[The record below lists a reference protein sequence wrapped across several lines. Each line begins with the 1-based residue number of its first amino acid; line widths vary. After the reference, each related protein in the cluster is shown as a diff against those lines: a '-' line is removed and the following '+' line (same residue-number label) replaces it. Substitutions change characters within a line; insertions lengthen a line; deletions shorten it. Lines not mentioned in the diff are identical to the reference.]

1 MLGWAAYRQSLAH
14 RGAGK
19 MGAHCQNQTP
29 MALLRGK
36 AISPLFPVAWATF
49 GVVFIM
55 KSRFLLAAFA
65 ASMAVSAAQAAVVD
79 ADGDGSYSFDEMQA
93 AYAELSEDVF
103 AQIDSDGNGTVSPD
117 ELAAAIEA
125 GLIEG

>member
-1 MLGWAAYRQSLAH
+1 
-14 RGAGK
+14 
-19 MGAHCQNQTP
+19 
-29 MALLRGK
+29 
-36 AISPLFPVAWATF
+36 
-49 GVVFIM
+49 
-55 KSRFLLAAFA
+55 
-65 ASMAVSAAQAAVVD
+65 
-79 ADGDGSYSFDEMQA
+79 MQA

>member
-1 MLGWAAYRQSLAH
+1 MQCRLGIYS
-14 RGAGK
+14 
-19 MGAHCQNQTP
+19 
-29 MALLRGK
+29 
-36 AISPLFPVAWATF
+36 
-49 GVVFIM
+49 
-55 KSRFLLAAFA
+55 FLLAAFA

-79 ADGDGSYSFDEMQA
+79 ADGNGSYSFDEMQA
-93 AYAELSEDVF
+93 AYAELSEEVF